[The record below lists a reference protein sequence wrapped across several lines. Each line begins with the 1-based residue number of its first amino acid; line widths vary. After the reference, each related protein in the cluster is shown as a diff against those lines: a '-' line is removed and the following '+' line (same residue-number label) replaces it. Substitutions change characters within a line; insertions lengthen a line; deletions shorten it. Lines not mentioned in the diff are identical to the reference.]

1 MYYKCIIIVLDKEVK
16 MIYIRIDSDLK
27 AKLQEEAEEKGLSL
41 SAYVRM
47 ILIERG
53 K

>member
-1 MYYKCIIIVLDKEVK
+1 MAKKEVF
-16 MIYIRIDSDLK
+16 
-27 AKLQEEAEEKGLSL
+27 LQVAVSQDFKEQLIKDAEKKGLTL

-47 ILIERG
+47 VLSERN

>member
-1 MYYKCIIIVLDKEVK
+1 MAKKEVF
-16 MIYIRIDSDLK
+16 
-27 AKLQEEAEEKGLSL
+27 LQIPVTQEFKDKIIEEANKKGLSL